1 VTHQFIFTMQRLFAV
16 LSGLFFTL
24 YLSAQSANLYWQNL
38 PSELPLFS
46 LEVNGELRY
55 SATFD
60 QGGRVADTSLW
71 LSPNLIIRTWPLKS
85 PDGVPKL
92 AVEISNAMKAG
103 KITVRNLVPLGQDP
117 ARPCLTGLGEHP
129 LSRAHLFL
137 PGRKPL
143 NVILPDNAWHLGYSS
158 LETPTENYCALARRV
173 AWDPQLATRRR
184 FETDLESRA
193 WVRYEL
199 WLDTYQGSWQEGLRK
214 VFQEHYL
221 FDLEGKKFDESLYQ
235 RPDQAWVRKAYAMH
249 LIMAWDR
256 DFYDPESQK
265 YRLEEFLAKGK
276 KLYGG
281 DDVVGIW
288 PNWPMLGLDQRNQWD
303 MFRVLPGGTNK
314 LKSLAQ
320 MARERYQCRFFIS
333 YNPWDESTRWQDHH
347 AGMSEMIATTSADGV
362 VLDTEGKSSPERQ
375 AAADRARSGVV
386 MYSEGMAVPKDMPGI
401 LSGRVHNALYYPPV
415 LNLNKLIRPDFAI
428 FRVAEIYKEPIRRE
442 YALSLFNGY
451 GTEVNQFRPGRPE
464 WVDEDYQFWGRTLR
478 VLRENSSVFSQK
490 NWIPLLPTLR
500 DSIYVNAWP
509 GANKTIFT
517 LFSLQSSGFKGALFE
532 VKITENHHLVDLW
545 NHEML
550 EPQLREGKTY
560 VSVDLEAF
568 AEKWRGTNNEG
579 AVGTIGIFPKLLSVS
594 RDGDDLLIQADQGQ
608 EVWLWAGLPTYG
620 KTPKIIKPGRQ
631 RINLS
636 QLFGQIEGKVV
647 VQLFGQDE
655 LLDEVVLQL
664 EPGNARLLSR
674 SYRQTV
680 LAKTAPAGMKNIPAG
695 TFTMKVKYGDDFIP
709 NVRNYPPNPQ
719 SMSAFFMD
727 QHPVTNTQF
736 QVFLQKSGYW
746 PKDTSN
752 FLRHWHKGKIP
763 AGQANFPVIYVS
775 LEDARAYARWA
786 GKRLPTEME
795 WQYAAQTSDGREWP
809 WSKDAQ
815 VKREQQVITETLTV
829 SRLQVDSTLCN
840 TGNGR
845 LYPVGSYPR
854 GANPFGLQDLV
865 GCVWQLTNDVYKTGN
880 SQYVIIKGGSYY
892 LPASS
897 WWYVEGG
904 PRELNYTQKLMRIS
918 PGFERNGTT
927 GFRCVRDA
935 E

>member
-1 VTHQFIFTMQRLFAV
+1 MPRLFAF
-16 LSGLFFTL
+16 LSCLLCTL
-24 YLSAQSANLYWQNL
+24 NLSAQNANFYWQNL
-38 PSELPLFS
+38 PEKLPLFS
-46 LEVNGELRY
+46 LEVNGELR
-55 SATFD
+55 SSVQFEK
-60 QGGRVADTSLW
+60 GGRVADTTLW

-85 PDGVPKL
+85 PDGIPKL
-92 AVEISNAMKAG
+92 AIEISNAMKAG
-103 KITVRNLVPLGQDP
+103 KITIRNLVPLGQEP
-117 ARPCLTGLGEHP
+117 SRPYLTGLGDHP

-158 LETPTENYCALARRV
+158 FETPNQNYCALARRV
-173 AWDPQLATRRR
+173 AWDPKLATRRR
-184 FETDLESRA
+184 FETDLESLG

-199 WLDTYQGSWQEGLRK
+199 WLDTYQGAWQEGLRK
-214 VFQEHYL
+214 IFQERYL

-235 RPDQAWVRKAYAMH
+235 RPDQAWIQRAYAMH

-256 DFYDPESQK
+256 DFYDTDSQK
-265 YRLEEFLAKGK
+265 YQLEAFLKHGK
-276 KLYGG
+276 QLYGG

-303 MFRVLPGGTNK
+303 MFRTLPGGTAK

-320 MARERYQCRFFIS
+320 MARDKYQCRFFIS

-347 AGMSEMIATTSADGV
+347 AGMSEMIAATSADGV

-375 AAADRARSGVV
+375 AAADQVRPGVV

-401 LSGRVHNALYYPPV
+401 LSGRVHNALYYPPA

-428 FRVAEIYKEPIRRE
+428 FRVAELYKEPIRRE
-442 YALSLFNGY
+442 YALSMFNGY

-464 WVDEDYQFWGRTLR
+464 WIEDDYRFWGRTLR
-478 VLRENSSVFSQK
+478 VLRENSPVFSEK
-490 NWIPLLPTLR
+490 NWIPLIPTLR

-509 GANKTIFT
+509 GANKAIFT
-517 LFSLQSSGFKGALFE
+517 IFSLQSSGFKGPLFAVE
-532 VKITENHHLVDLW
+532 IPENHHLVDLW
-545 NHEML
+545 NHEMTEL
-550 EPQLREGKTY
+550 QIRDGKTY
-560 VSVDLEAF
+560 AIADLEAF
-568 AEKWRGTNNEG
+568 AEKWRGSNNEG
-579 AVGTIGIFPKLLSVS
+579 AVGAIGVFPELLNVK
-594 RDGDDLLIQADQGQ
+594 REGDDLLIQADKGQ
-608 EVWLWAGLPTYG
+608 ELRIWAGMPTYE
-620 KTPKIIKPGRQ
+620 KTPKIIKTGRQ

-636 QLFGQIEGKVV
+636 QVFGQIEGKVV
-647 VQLFGQDE
+647 LQLFDQDD
-655 LLDEVVLQL
+655 LLDEVVLNL
-664 EPGNARLLSR
+664 EPGKARLLSK
-674 SYRQTV
+674 SNWQTV
-680 LAKTAPAGMKNIPAG
+680 RAKTAPVGMKSIPAG
-695 TFTMKVKYGDDFIP
+695 TFTMQVKYGDDFIP
-709 NVRNYPPNPQ
+709 NVRDYPQGPQ
-719 SMSAFFMD
+719 QMPAFFMD
-727 QHPVTNTQF
+727 QHPVTNAQF

-752 FLRHWHKGKIP
+752 FLHHWVRGKIP

-795 WQYAAQTSDGREWP
+795 WQYAAQTGDGREWP

-829 SRLQVDSTLCN
+829 SRLQIDSTLCN

-845 LYPVGSYPR
+845 LYPVGSYPG
-854 GANPFGLQDLV
+854 GANPHGLQDLV

-927 GFRCVRDA
+927 GFRCVRD
-935 E
+935 